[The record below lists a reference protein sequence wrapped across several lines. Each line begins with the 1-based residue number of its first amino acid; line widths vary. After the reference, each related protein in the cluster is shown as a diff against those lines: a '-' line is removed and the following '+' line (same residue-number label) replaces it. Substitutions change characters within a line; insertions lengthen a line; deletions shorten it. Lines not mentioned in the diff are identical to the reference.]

1 MYVYTIFEFIFVT
14 TFSCWFYIICIYIY
28 IYISVFAHMDVY
40 IYTVDMYTLDV
51 VYARRTTRAI

>member
-14 TFSCWFYIICIYIY
+14 TFSCWFYIICIY